1 MGQTERLPAPLVEP
15 GSSEYT
21 RTDMLRFATPFA
33 ALLLIASLSACK
45 VNTMSTTGTVTP
57 ASTSAT
63 PVLAT
68 ASPALS
74 PPAQPTGSVPD
85 TARPVEQTTTLGQI
99 TRQAK
104 QTPQTTGLRKL
115 LDAFCQDG
123 LMIIQTSQE
132 TIYADLPCDRF
143 WDDQAK
149 QDFLNKQVAIL
160 LEVTPQRSRVIL
172 DTLDGAHTE
181 FTVNGIWVR

>member
-1 MGQTERLPAPLVEP
+1 
-15 GSSEYT
+15 
-21 RTDMLRFATPFA
+21 MLRFATPVA
-33 ALLLIASLSACK
+33 ALVLIASLSACK
-45 VNTMSTTGTVTP
+45 VNTRSTTGTLTP
-57 ASTSAT
+57 ASTSAAT
-63 PVLAT
+63 VLAT
-68 ASPALS
+68 ASAVLTPH
-74 PPAQPTGSVPD
+74 PQPTSSVPD

-132 TIYADLPCDRF
+132 TIYVALPCDRF

-149 QDFLNKQVAIL
+149 QEFLNKQVAIV

-181 FTVNGIWVR
+181 FTVNGLWVR

>member
-1 MGQTERLPAPLVEP
+1 MGQTERPRAALVEP

-21 RTDMLRFATPFA
+21 RIDMLRFATPVA

-45 VNTMSTTGTVTP
+45 VNNTSTTGTFTP
-57 ASTSAT
+57 ASTSAAT
-63 PVLAT
+63 VVAT
-68 ASPALS
+68 ASPVLT
-74 PPAQPTGSVPD
+74 PHPQPTGSVPD

-132 TIYADLPCDRF
+132 TIYAGLACDRF
-143 WDDQAK
+143 WDDQARD
-149 QDFLNKQVAIL
+149 QFLNKQVAIV
-160 LEVTPQRSRVIL
+160 LEVTKQRFRVL
-172 DTLDGAHTE
+172 LETLNGTQAE
-181 FTVNGIWVR
+181 FTVNGLWVR